1 MSSNSSTE
9 SPEKY
14 DEIHIALS
22 CTFVVL
28 IILLAI
34 FGNVFVILAFKRF
47 RRLRHVTNYFVA
59 SLAVTDILVA
69 LISMPVWV
77 AHIISGPSLF
87 LNKPLLQ
94 QLWTV
99 TDIMVSVA
107 SIWHLTFV
115 SIDRHLCITGPLLY
129 HTRMTSKRGIIIL
142 VTIWCYSI
150 VVASLGPTFWNRDL
164 YTLVIVVLNYA
175 VPVIIILF
183 AYVNIFRAAR
193 HQAKQIDMTIN
204 GKSRRFS
211 LSAELKAAKT
221 LGVVIGAF
229 IVCWSP
235 FFALNLNYYIC
246 RCPPPPLIV
255 SVAKWMHYG
264 NSMLNPLIYGLM
276 NKDFRYAFRKLFT
289 GYLSF
294 QKSKN
299 LSGRSASINA
309 SNGGSKDEEYAHM
322 QKTDSTD
329 L

>member
-1 MSSNSSTE
+1 MSSNSTLD
-9 SPEKY
+9 SPEKF
-14 DEIHIALS
+14 DEIHISFS

-34 FGNVFVILAFKRF
+34 FGNVLVILAFKRF
-47 RRLRHVTNYFVA
+47 RRLRHVTNYFVV

-69 LISMPVWV
+69 LVSMPVWV
-77 AHIISGPSLF
+77 VHMTAGPSLF
-87 LNKPLLQ
+87 YSKPLLQ
-94 QLWTV
+94 RLWTA

-115 SIDRHLCITGPLLY
+115 SIDRYLCITGPLHY
-129 HTRMTSKRGIIIL
+129 HARMTTKRAIIII

-150 VVASLGPTFWNRDL
+150 VVASLAPTFWNWDP

-183 AYVNIFRAAR
+183 AYVNIFRTAR
-193 HQAKQIDMTIN
+193 HQSKQIELTIN
-204 GKSRRFS
+204 GKSKRFS

-235 FFALNLNYYIC
+235 FFGLNLNYYIC
-246 RCPPPPLIV
+246 HCPLPPLVV

-276 NKDFRYAFRKLFT
+276 NKDFKYAFRKFFVA
-289 GYLSF
+289 YLPLR
-294 QKSKN
+294 KN
-299 LSGRSASINA
+299 TKMRGRSATTNA
-309 SNGGSKDEEYAHM
+309 SSGENQDEELPHL
-322 QKTDSTD
+322 QTRCTSV
-329 L
+329 

>member
-1 MSSNSSTE
+1 MSSNSSLN
-9 SPEKY
+9 SPGKF
-14 DEIHIALS
+14 DTTHIALS

-28 IILLAI
+28 IILLAVV
-34 FGNVFVILAFKRF
+34 GNTLVILAFKRF
-47 RRLRHVTNYFVA
+47 RRLRRVTNYFVA
-59 SLAVTDILVA
+59 SLAFTDILVA
-69 LISMPVWV
+69 MISMPVWV
-77 AHIISGPSLF
+77 AYISAGPSLF
-87 LNKPLLQ
+87 VRKPLIQ
-94 QLWTV
+94 ILWTV

-115 SIDRHLCITGPLLY
+115 SIDRYLCITGPLYY
-129 HTRMTSKRGIIIL
+129 HTRMTSKRAMLTLG
-142 VTIWCYSI
+142 TIWCYSI
-150 VVASLGPTFWNRDL
+150 LVASLGPTFWEHDL

-175 VPVIIILF
+175 VPVMIILF

-193 HQAKQIDMTIN
+193 YQGKQIELTIN

-211 LSAELKAAKT
+211 MSAEVKAAKT

-246 RCPPPPLIV
+246 HCPPPPLVV

-264 NSMLNPLIYGLM
+264 NSMLNPLIYGVM

-289 GYLSF
+289 GYSLIE
-294 QKSKN
+294 KS
-299 LSGRSASINA
+299 SRMTGRSGTTANRNSRG
-309 SNGGSKDEEYAHM
+309 SNEED
-322 QKTDSTD
+322 QIRLQNDTN

>member
-1 MSSNSSTE
+1 MSSNSTTD

-14 DEIHIALS
+14 DKIHIALS

-28 IILLAI
+28 IILLAV
-34 FGNVFVILAFKRF
+34 FGNVLVILAFKRF
-47 RRLRHVTNYFVA
+47 RRIRHVTNYFVV

-69 LISMPVWV
+69 MVSMPVWV
-77 AHIISGPSLF
+77 AHIIAGPSLF
-87 LNKPLLQ
+87 SSKPLLQ

-115 SIDRHLCITGPLLY
+115 SIDRYLCITGPLHY
-129 HTRMTSKRGIIIL
+129 HRRMTVKRAIVIL

-150 VVASLGPTFWNRDL
+150 VVGSLGPTFWNSDL
-164 YTLVIVVLNYA
+164 YTLVIIVLNYA

-193 HQAKQIDMTIN
+193 YQAKQIDLTIN
-204 GKSRRFS
+204 GKSKRFS

-246 RCPPPPLIV
+246 RCPPPPLVV

-276 NKDFRYAFRKLFT
+276 NKDFRYAFRKLFI
-289 GYLSF
+289 GYSPYHKNT
-294 QKSKN
+294 KS
-299 LSGRSASINA
+299 SGRSATINA
-309 SNGGSKDEEYAHM
+309 SSAENQDEEQAHL
-322 QKTDSTD
+322 QNDCTTI
-329 L
+329 

>member
-1 MSSNSSTE
+1 MSSNSSD

-14 DEIHIALS
+14 DEIHISLS

-34 FGNVFVILAFKRF
+34 FGNVLVILAFKKF
-47 RRLRHVTNYFVA
+47 RRLRHVTNYFVV

-69 LISMPVWV
+69 LVSMPVWIV
-77 AHIISGPSLF
+77 HITAGPSLF
-87 LNKPLLQ
+87 YSKPLLQ

-99 TDIMVSVA
+99 TDIMVSVS
-107 SIWHLTFV
+107 SIWHLTSV
-115 SIDRHLCITGPLLY
+115 SIDRYLCITGPLHY
-129 HTRMTSKRGIIIL
+129 HTRMTTKRAIIII

-150 VVASLGPTFWNRDL
+150 VVASLAPTFWNWDQ

-175 VPVIIILF
+175 VPVIVILF

-193 HQAKQIDMTIN
+193 HQGKQIDLTIN
-204 GKSRRFS
+204 GKSKRFS
-211 LSAELKAAKT
+211 LSTELKAAKT

-235 FFALNLNYYIC
+235 FFGLNLNYYIC
-246 RCPPPPLIV
+246 RCPPPPLVV

-276 NKDFRYAFRKLFT
+276 NKDFRYAFRKLFM
-289 GYLSF
+289 GYLPLR
-294 QKSKN
+294 KN
-299 LSGRSASINA
+299 RKMSGPSATTHA
-309 SNGGSKDEEYAHM
+309 SSGENQSDEPVYLQNHC
-322 QKTDSTD
+322 TSV
-329 L
+329 

>member
-1 MSSNSSTE
+1 
-9 SPEKY
+9 
-14 DEIHIALS
+14 
-22 CTFVVL
+22 
-28 IILLAI
+28 
-34 FGNVFVILAFKRF
+34 
-47 RRLRHVTNYFVA
+47 
-59 SLAVTDILVA
+59 
-69 LISMPVWV
+69 
-77 AHIISGPSLF
+77 
-87 LNKPLLQ
+87 
-94 QLWTV
+94 
-99 TDIMVSVA
+99 
-107 SIWHLTFV
+107 
-115 SIDRHLCITGPLLY
+115 
-129 HTRMTSKRGIIIL
+129 
-142 VTIWCYSI
+142 
-150 VVASLGPTFWNRDL
+150 
-164 YTLVIVVLNYA
+164 VIVVLNYA

-276 NKDFRYAFRKLFT
+276 NKDFRYAFKKLFT

-294 QKSKN
+294 QKSKK
-299 LSGRSASINA
+299 LSGRSATTNA
-309 SNGGSKDEEYAHM
+309 SSGENKDEEYAHIG
-322 QKTDSTD
+322 KNDCTN